1 MNKNLLESID
11 SLDRLTNNI
20 VEDSHEESSS
30 NVDNILSMCYKEY
43 ANSNYTPSKEDLEE
57 YADLTDE
64 EYKRVI
70 SKLEEFNN
78 LPRYETQHNSFLQL
92 SDNHT
97 LNMLGD
103 RIDKKIGQLSE
114 KDFELAVNIYNTK
127 VETALDSFQENSNTA
142 VYCEG
147 RMGRHICVE
156 DTYANA
162 CRFAEL
168 QQLQKEMEDTLL
180 DEVVSELANKLDIS
194 KTDESEDLTEDLSID
209 ETKKLQDEL
218 FNWEDTLKQM
228 KRTNKQSIERD
239 GKTYFIFDIMD
250 HIDDLKKQLD
260 EDFTATQASNPE
272 EIQGF
277 EGIDETQTQDAD
289 LQEQVLADGTESELN
304 TLIEDL
310 KALQNEIKHSIE
322 NSIISL
328 NARISKINEDNGL
341 LIDEI
346 EIDNIYSN
354 IGSVISDIEYE
365 LKDSE
370 WSKEEALET
379 SEESEAE

>member
-1 MNKNLLESID
+1 MLELS
-11 SLDRLTNNI
+11 DRRTINTLGDKI
-20 VEDSHEESSS
+20 SA
-30 NVDNILSMCYKEY
+30 KFG
-43 ANSNYTPSKEDLEE
+43 DLEDE
-57 YADLTDE
+57 DVSLVTD
-64 EYKRVI
+64 
-70 SKLEEFNN
+70 
-78 LPRYETQHNSFLQL
+78 
-92 SDNHT
+92 
-97 LNMLGD
+97 
-103 RIDKKIGQLSE
+103 
-114 KDFELAVNIYNTK
+114 IYNK
-127 VETALDSFQENSNTA
+127 HLETALDSFKENTG
-142 VYCEG
+142 VECYTEG

-156 DTYANA
+156 DTYPNA
-162 CRFAEL
+162 SRFTEL

-180 DEVVSELANKLDIS
+180 DEVVSELENELS
-194 KTDESEDLTEDLSID
+194 TPETNESEDLSEDLSID

-277 EGIDETQTQDAD
+277 EGIDETQIQDAD

-310 KALQNEIKHSIE
+310 KALQNEIKYSIE